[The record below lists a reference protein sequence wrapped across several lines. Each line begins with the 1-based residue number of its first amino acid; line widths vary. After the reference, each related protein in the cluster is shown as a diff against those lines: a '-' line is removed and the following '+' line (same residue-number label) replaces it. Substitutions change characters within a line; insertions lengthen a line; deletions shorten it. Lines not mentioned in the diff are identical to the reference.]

1 MRTGRVPRCC
11 VHRVVELG
19 EDMFGF
25 DVSVAM
31 MWMSVQD
38 NVDWDACKRIPEPAP
53 GGKLLVSRSAHAEL
67 FKQNKTTRSPLKLNF
82 PAFNIFRFR

>member
-1 MRTGRVPRCC
+1 MRTGRVPRCW

-38 NVDWDACKRIPEPAP
+38 NVD
-53 GGKLLVSRSAHAEL
+53 
-67 FKQNKTTRSPLKLNF
+67 
-82 PAFNIFRFR
+82 